1 MPVLRKAPCEPPSP
15 ADSLA
20 ATDCADSDEVFV
32 IRVTGEVF
40 KDYDAYLERL
50 GELRSPAFVCA
61 ATGKSGLTYEQCL
74 VSEHEANSLLQQ
86 CKYVDRGLLVFKTI
100 WAK

>member
-1 MPVLRKAPCEPPSP
+1 MPLLRRAPYEPPA
-15 ADSLA
+15 ADVALA
-20 ATDCADSDEVFV
+20 AADCADNDEVFV

-50 GELRSPAFVCA
+50 AELRSRSWSCA

-74 VSEHEANSLLQQ
+74 VSEQEANSLLQQ
-86 CKYVDRGLLVFKTI
+86 CKYVDRGLLVLKT
-100 WAK
+100 